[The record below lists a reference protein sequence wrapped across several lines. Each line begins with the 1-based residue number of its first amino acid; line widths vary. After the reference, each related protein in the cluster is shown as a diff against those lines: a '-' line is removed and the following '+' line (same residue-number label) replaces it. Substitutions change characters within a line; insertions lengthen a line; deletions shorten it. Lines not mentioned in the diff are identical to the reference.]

1 MQRPRGKAV
10 QRAPAHQRFLA
21 PVRHP
26 DLRRTKLSDRI
37 GELVPIAMVRQ
48 DNGEFDAALT
58 RALAD
63 SHPAGREAGDRI
75 REPPRPAVDKSGGWA
90 DDNGAGKILY
100 AARFDGRGCQRSKI
114 DALRLVVVT
123 KFGQSAV
130 NINGP
135 VIPCIAEHS
144 NDALRFAKRI
154 GADEVGAFGKLFD
167 RFQQLGN
174 LLAAIGMAEYRQRE
188 GRFGDE
194 DIAGNGLKTK
204 TGRIGAALVVAGG
217 DNAHAILLDGDL
229 CRTQHVAG
237 RMKADDDAIDLDRI
251 AKCGSLRFAG
261 EMRAIAQAH
270 NVERL
275 LRRHHLLMAGACM
288 VRMTVSDECAI
299 YGAHRIDIEIAGG
312 RIEAGR
318 CRAQKSFRTFQ
329 QDDPLVYP
337 LTKIGRISLHAI
349 LTNKALAHSINT
361 TTFAAVST
369 GKVPLADIGTPLLPP
384 PFLNWFQA
392 KGWSPRVHQLDLLQ
406 EAQQGNSTLLI
417 APTGAG
423 KTLAGFLPALVDL
436 ASRGKSNTT
445 SRGVHTLYI
454 SPLKALAVDIRRNL
468 ERPIEEMGLDISL
481 ETRTGDTPAYKRQR
495 QKLAPP
501 DILLTTPEQL
511 ALLISA
517 KDAGRF
523 FEDLRYVIFDELHSL
538 VTSKR
543 GHLLSLGLAR
553 LRRLQ
558 PGVQTIGLSA
568 TVAEPEALRRWLLPQ
583 SGNLAMASLV
593 TVEGGAKPHIT
604 ILETDDHVPWA
615 GHSAVYALPGIYDAI
630 KRHGTTLIFVNT
642 RSQAERL
649 FHDLWMA
656 NDDNLP
662 IALHHGSLDV
672 SKRRKVEQ
680 AMAANALRA
689 VVATSTLDLGIDW
702 GDVDLVIHVGA
713 PKGASRLAQRIGR
726 SNHRMDEPSRA
737 ILVPANRFEVMECQ
751 AALDAN
757 YVGAQDTPPLGD
769 GSLDVL
775 AQHVLGM
782 ACAEPFHAD
791 DLYAEVSTALP
802 YAALPRDTFDRIVD
816 FVATG
821 GYALKSYERFAKIR
835 QTADGTWRVTH
846 PRFAQQYRL
855 NVGTIIEAPS
865 LNVRLTRQRGK
876 GANARAIIKGGG
888 PVLGKV
894 EEYFVE
900 GLSPGDT
907 FFFSGRVLRFEGIRE
922 NECIV
927 SNAEGFDAKIP
938 AYAGGKFP
946 LTTYLADQVRSM
958 LGDPKRWGALP
969 DQVSD
974 WLRIQRDRSV
984 LPQPGSLLVE
994 TFPRGERS
1002 YMVTYPFEG
1011 RLAHQTLGMLLTRR
1025 LERAKARPLG
1035 FIATDYALTIW
1046 GLRDMG
1052 RMFKNNEL
1060 PLAEL
1065 FNEDMLGDDLEA
1077 WLAESWML
1085 KRTFRNCALIS
1096 GLVEKRHPGQEKSG
1110 RQVTVSTDLIYD
1122 VLREHE
1128 PDHILIQATR
1138 ADAATGLL
1146 DIRRLADMLSRIKGH
1161 IVHKDLDRIS
1171 PLAVP
1176 VMMEIGKERVP
1187 GEAHERL
1194 LEEIADELTR
1204 EMMDHR

>member
-1 MQRPRGKAV
+1 M
-10 QRAPAHQRFLA
+10 
-21 PVRHP
+21 
-26 DLRRTKLSDRI
+26 
-37 GELVPIAMVRQ
+37 
-48 DNGEFDAALT
+48 
-58 RALAD
+58 
-63 SHPAGREAGDRI
+63 
-75 REPPRPAVDKSGGWA
+75 
-90 DDNGAGKILY
+90 
-100 AARFDGRGCQRSKI
+100 
-114 DALRLVVVT
+114 
-123 KFGQSAV
+123 
-130 NINGP
+130 
-135 VIPCIAEHS
+135 
-144 NDALRFAKRI
+144 
-154 GADEVGAFGKLFD
+154 FGKES
-167 RFQQLGN
+167 
-174 LLAAIGMAEYRQRE
+174 LAQG
-188 GRFGDE
+188 
-194 DIAGNGLKTK
+194 
-204 TGRIGAALVVAGG
+204 
-217 DNAHAILLDGDL
+217 
-229 CRTQHVAG
+229 
-237 RMKADDDAIDLDRI
+237 ID
-251 AKCGSLRFAG
+251 
-261 EMRAIAQAH
+261 
-270 NVERL
+270 
-275 LRRHHLLMAGACM
+275 
-288 VRMTVSDECAI
+288 
-299 YGAHRIDIEIAGG
+299 
-312 RIEAGR
+312 
-318 CRAQKSFRTFQ
+318 
-329 QDDPLVYP
+329 
-337 LTKIGRISLHAI
+337 
-349 LTNKALAHSINT
+349 T
-361 TTFAAVST
+361 TTFAGVST
-369 GKVPLADIGTPLLPP
+369 HKASIAETGALLLPL
-384 PFLNWFQA
+384 PFLNWFQS
-392 KGWSPRVHQLDLLQ
+392 KGWAPRAHQLELLH
-406 EAQQGNSTLLI
+406 EAQAGNSTLLI

-436 ASRGKSNTT
+436 AGRDKKDVGSC
-445 SRGVHTLYI
+445 GVHTLYI
-454 SPLKALAVDIRRNL
+454 SPLKALAVDIHRNL
-468 ERPIEEMGLDISL
+468 EKPIDEIGLDITL

-511 ALLISA
+511 ALLIASR
-517 KDAGRF
+517 DAARF

-558 PGVQTIGLSA
+558 PSVQAIGLSA
-568 TVAEPEALRRWLLPQ
+568 TVADPDALRRWLLPQ
-583 SGNLAMASLV
+583 TDQAPMARLV

-604 ILETDDHVPWA
+604 ILETEDHVPWA
-615 GHSAVYALPGIYDAI
+615 GHSAIYAVPGMYAAI
-630 KRHGTTLIFVNT
+630 KAHSTTLIFVNT

-656 NDDNLP
+656 NEDNLP

-726 SNHRMDEPSRA
+726 SNHRMDEPSQA

-757 YVGAQDTPPLGD
+757 YLGAQDTPPLGD

-782 ACAEPFHAD
+782 ACAEPFRFD
-791 DLYAEVSTALP
+791 ELYAEVTTALP
-802 YAALPRDTFDRIVD
+802 YTNLKRETFERIVE

-835 QTADGTWRVTH
+835 RTVDGTWRVTH

-876 GANARAIIKGGG
+876 GEFSRGGQ
-888 PVLGKV
+888 VLGKV
-894 EEYFVE
+894 EEDFIE
-900 GLSPGDT
+900 ALTPGDT

-922 NECIV
+922 NECLV
-927 SNAEGFDAKIP
+927 SKADGFDAKIP

-946 LTTYLADQVRSM
+946 LTTYLADQVRAM
-958 LGDPKRWGALP
+958 LADPLRWGALP

-974 WLRIQRDRSV
+974 WLRIQKERSI

-994 TFPRGERS
+994 TFPRGDRS

-1011 RLAHQTLGMLLTRR
+1011 RMAHQTLGMLLTRR

-1035 FIATDYALTIW
+1035 FVATDYALTIW

-1052 RMFKNNEL
+1052 RMFRKKEL
-1060 PLAEL
+1060 PLSEL

-1077 WLAESWML
+1077 WLADSWML

-1096 GLVEKRHPGQEKSG
+1096 GLVEKRHPGQEKTG

-1146 DIRRLADMLSRIKGH
+1146 DIRRLADMLGRIKGH
-1161 IVHKDLDRIS
+1161 IIHKDLDRIS

-1176 VMMEIGKERVP
+1176 VMLEIGRERVP

-1194 LEEIADELTR
+1194 LEEIVDELNR
-1204 EMMDHR
+1204 EMEQK